1 MLLCWVDGRHGG
13 VTGGVGLVC
22 LLVMSEKVAATPDQV
37 PLGVLVS
44 SVMLDAYC
52 RSLGMRPLD
61 ETSTQGR
68 LCF

>member
-1 MLLCWVDGRHGG
+1 
-13 VTGGVGLVC
+13 
-22 LLVMSEKVAATPDQV
+22 MSEKVAATPDQV